1 MAQKLARAGALASLL
16 ALAVAGL
23 SAGATSRGQC
33 SVEKLGASSVRVVQ
47 LRATGIACVQARK
60 VAGRIASDLAH
71 GRSVAVTG
79 SVGFGM
85 TQQTCTGCKTT
96 TTVTISYPHGSLA
109 ISLRGGSGSNTSPAM
124 PTIPSFGSSG
134 GGSVI

>member
-1 MAQKLARAGALASLL
+1 MARNLARAGALASLV
-16 ALAVAGL
+16 ALCAAGV
-23 SAGATSRGQC
+23 STAATGRAEC

-47 LRATGIACVQARK
+47 LRATGIACVQARR
-60 VAGRIASDLAH
+60 VAGQVAADLAH
-71 GRSVAVTG
+71 GRSVSVTG

-96 TTVTISYPHGSLA
+96 TTVTITYPHGSLA
-109 ISLRGGSGSNTSPAM
+109 ISLRGGSGANSTAPV
-124 PTIPSFGSSG
+124 PSFGPPG